1 MSTFVVAAEVEGE
14 FTKYKGEKL
23 MNGEKIKDLRSKRGL
38 SLTELSRESGVSK
51 SYLSFLERGMQQN
64 PSIDVIEKIAHA
76 LKVDVHTVLTD
87 ERQRKSST
95 SELDYDVLELAQ
107 ELKEINVDKEKLR
120 KLIELMK

>member
-1 MSTFVVAAEVEGE
+1 
-14 FTKYKGEKL
+14 
-23 MNGEKIKDLRSKRGL
+23 MNGEKIKDLRTKRGL

-64 PSIDVIEKIAHA
+64 PSIEVIEKIAHA

-87 ERQRKSST
+87 ERQRGSSM
-95 SELDYDVLELAQ
+95 SELDYDVLELAR